1 MMADIRKFLDSTG
14 LAALWKKIV
23 AADEAVKTGLET
35 KISGVEEKVDA
46 LHNYDDT
53 AIKAS
58 IKANTDALIILNGDE
73 AVEGSVKKTA
83 STIAAEKVA
92 AIINNAP
99 ESFDTL
105 KEIADWIATH
115 GTDAA
120 NLTAS
125 VEALKRLVGDTAVAT
140 QIANAIKAALEV
152 EGVDKYA
159 LASDLTALAARVTTV
174 EGKVK
179 TLESAS
185 HSHDNKAVLDGV
197 TTEKVAAWDAAETN
211 AKSYADTEIA
221 KIQAYTE
228 AEVLAI
234 LAEAEKA

>member
-1 MMADIRKFLDSTG
+1 MADIRKFLDSTG

-35 KISGVEEKVDA
+35 KISGVETVAESILHYQSTVIRGDIKRNADA
-46 LHNYDDT
+46 IT
-53 AIKAS
+53 
-58 IKANTDALIILNGDE
+58 ILNGDE
-73 AVEGSVKKTA
+73 SVEGSVKKTA
-83 STIAAEKVA
+83 STIAAEKIA

-197 TTEKVAAWDAAETN
+197 TTEKVAAWDAAEAN

-234 LAEAEKA
+234 LTEAEKA

>member
-1 MMADIRKFLDSTG
+1 MADIRKFLDSTG

-35 KISGVEEKVDA
+35 KISGVKEKVDA

-58 IKANTDALIILNGDE
+58 IKANTDALITLNSDE
-73 AVEGSVKKTA
+73 TVEGSIKKIA
-83 STIAAEKVA
+83 SAIAAEKVA
-92 AIINNAP
+92 AIVNNAP

-115 GTDAA
+115 STDAA
-120 NLTAS
+120 NL
-125 VEALKRLVGDTAVAT
+125 
-140 QIANAIKAALEV
+140 IA
-152 EGVDKYA
+152 
-159 LASDLTALAARVTTV
+159 LTARMTTV
-174 EGKVK
+174 EGKIK
-179 TLESAS
+179 TLEGAS

-211 AKSYADTEIA
+211 AKGYTDAEIA
-221 KIQAYTE
+221 KIQAYTK
-228 AEVLAI
+228 AEV
-234 LAEAEKA
+234 EKV